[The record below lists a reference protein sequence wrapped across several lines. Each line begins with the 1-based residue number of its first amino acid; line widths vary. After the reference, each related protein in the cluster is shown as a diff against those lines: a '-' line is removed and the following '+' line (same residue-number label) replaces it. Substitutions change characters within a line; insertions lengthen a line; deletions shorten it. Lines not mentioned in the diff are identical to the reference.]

1 MIFQAD
7 ARMLLAPSSEISI
20 YSSFATTLAFH
31 ILSKH
36 ALKEKFGKIALPGSD
51 SNIDPILH

>member
-36 ALKEKFGKIALPGSD
+36 ALKEKFGKIALPG
-51 SNIDPILH
+51 